1 LEEIPMAVTAQDVKR
16 LHDQTGAGVL
26 DCKRALEEAKGDFE
40 EAIAILRK
48 RGVQVAT
55 KRSGKAVTEGVIW
68 SYIHAGNQ
76 VGVLVEVNC
85 ETDFVARTAEFRHF
99 AEEVSMQIAA
109 MRPRWVSP
117 EDVPEQVLQ
126 REREIL
132 REQALGEG
140 KPEHIVEKMVEGRLR
155 KFYEENCLIK
165 QPYIRDDRLTIEDLL
180 NELMG
185 KTGERIVIRRF
196 VRYQVGEEA

>member
-1 LEEIPMAVTAQDVKR
+1 MPVSPQDVKR
-16 LHDQTGAGVL
+16 LHDQTGAGIM
-26 DCKRALEEAKGDFE
+26 DCKRALEEANGDFE

-48 RGVQVAT
+48 AGVKVAT
-55 KRSGKAVTEGVIW
+55 KRAGKATTEGVVW

-76 VGVLVEVNC
+76 VGVMVEINC
-85 ETDFVARTAEFRHF
+85 ETDFVARTDEFRKF
-99 AEEVSMQIAA
+99 AEEVAMQIAA
-109 MRPRWVSP
+109 MRPRWVAP
-117 EDVPEQVLQ
+117 EDVPEEVLE
-126 REREIL
+126 REKEIL
-132 REQALGEG
+132 REQARSEG

-185 KTGERIVIRRF
+185 KTGEKIVIRRF
-196 VRYQVGEEA
+196 VRYQVGEEL